1 MSYSG
6 QSKMFRLLTS
16 CPDLFIFLHST
27 NKLPYIWCLQV
38 VSVLFPPIGLRCPGF
53 TRHLHLK
60 YISVLQSDV
69 HPQIFQCRLCFQQ
82 CWKNAGT
89 WFQWNPQL
97 GRIQCLGFDVF
108 LFELFLSPPE
118 PFSSSSALQTNN
130 PGQNRSYGLQTGYC
144 VVSMLVV
151 TLSASPESPK
161 SGLW

>member
-108 LFELFLSPPE
+108 LFELFYRLPNLFPL
-118 PFSSSSALQTNN
+118 PLHFKQIILVKIDRMAFKLDIALF
-130 PGQNRSYGLQTGYC
+130 PCL
-144 VVSMLVV
+144 L
-151 TLSASPESPK
+151 
-161 SGLW
+161 